1 MITLFSGPKQHLPK
15 HMQHSVSLIWFYNNL
30 ARRPRHISWLYILF
44 LFYIPGP
51 SLKDSLQKPQV
62 AVSGSNI
69 LLTCVVRDLGNHTLL
84 WKYGVSKVL
93 TAGTVRI
100 TSDSRYS
107 VLHDKGKFLNSLEQF
122 RLTNL
127 THNIWE
133 IQTWFT
139 NSKWNMYL
147 KFIFL
152 A

>member
-1 MITLFSGPKQHLPK
+1 MFH
-15 HMQHSVSLIWFYNNL
+15 N
-30 ARRPRHISWLYILF
+30 YIY
-44 LFYIPGP
+44 FYIPGP

-107 VLHDKGKFLNSLEQF
+107 VLHDKGKFLRSLEQF
-122 RLTNL
+122 SFRAT
-127 THNIWE
+127 TGGKAAKAW
-133 IQTWFT
+133 
-139 NSKWNMYL
+139 S
-147 KFIFL
+147 
-152 A
+152 